1 MVRDTP
7 MGPREARPD
16 NKLRRAPHHESFLNP
31 TRDRKETMSAPS
43 LFLGIISGQRKRSHA
58 EIADRAARMAG
69 GLQRLGV
76 KPGDSVCILMR
87 NDIAF
92 LEAAYAAMRLGA
104 YAVPVNWHFKPEE
117 INYVLQDSGTS
128 VLIGHADLLHSL
140 RNVIPA
146 GLTVLSVPTPPEI
159 RRYYRI
165 DSDHR
170 AAPDF
175 AVDLEPW
182 LEQQHPY
189 NGPAL
194 PQPQNMIYTSGTT
207 GNPKGVRRQAPTP
220 EQTQASE
227 RMRALIYGLEPGV
240 RALLPGPLYHSA
252 PNSFGLR
259 SGRLGGALVLM
270 PRFEPEEFLRLI
282 QVEKIDTLFMVPT
295 MFIRLLKLPETLRKQ
310 YDTSSLRHVVHA
322 AAPCPAEAKRAM
334 IEWWGPVIH
343 EYYGSTESGAL
354 TFATSGDALKKPGTV
369 GKILDGVE
377 LRFLGDTGDCLPQG
391 AIGEIYSRMQ
401 GSPDFTYHNKPEKRA
416 EIERDGFITSGD
428 VGYIDADGYVFIC
441 DRKRD
446 MVISGGVNIY
456 PAEIEAALHAVPG
469 VHDCAVFGIPD
480 DEFGEALMA
489 VVEPQAGATLE
500 IAAIR
505 THLRASLA
513 GYKVP
518 KHVQIQAQ
526 LPREDSGKIFKR
538 RLRDPYWERAG
549 RRI

>member
-1 MVRDTP
+1 MTNSVFSNN
-7 MGPREARPD
+7 EK
-16 NKLRRAPHHESFLNP
+16 NKMA
-31 TRDRKETMSAPS
+31 ETSP
-43 LFLGIISGQRKRSHA
+43 LFLGIISGQRRRSHA
-58 EIADRAARMAG
+58 EIADRAARIAG

-117 INYVLQDSGTS
+117 VHYVLKDSGSS
-128 VLIGHADLLHSL
+128 VLIGHADLLHLL
-140 RNVIPA
+140 RDTIPE
-146 GLTVLSVPTPPEI
+146 GVTVLSVPTPPEI
-159 RRYYRI
+159 LKSYRI
-165 DSDHR
+165 DPDHL
-170 AAPDF
+170 ATPDF
-175 AVDLEPW
+175 ATDLEPW
-182 LEQQHPY
+182 LEQQRAY
-189 NGPAL
+189 DGPAL

-220 EQTQASE
+220 EQTLASE
-227 RMRALIYGLEPGV
+227 RMRALLYGLEPGV

-282 QVEKIDTLFMVPT
+282 QDQKIDTLFMVPT
-295 MFIRLLKLPETLRKQ
+295 MFIRLLKLPQAVRNA
-310 YDTSSLRHVVHA
+310 YDVSSLRHVVHA

-354 TFATSGDALKKPGTV
+354 TFATSDDALKKPGTV
-369 GKILDGVE
+369 GRILDGVE
-377 LRFLGDTGDCLPQG
+377 LRFLGDDGASLPQG
-391 AIGEIYSRMQ
+391 AIGEIYSRTL

-505 THLRASLA
+505 AHLRASLA

-518 KHVQIQAQ
+518 KHVEIHAE

>member
-1 MVRDTP
+1 MT
-7 MGPREARPD
+7 E
-16 NKLRRAPHHESFLNP
+16 
-31 TRDRKETMSAPS
+31 PS
-43 LFLGIISGQRKRSHA
+43 PLFLGIVSDQRKRDHA
-58 EIADRAARMAG
+58 EVADRTDRIAG
-69 GLQRLGV
+69 GFERLGV
-76 KPGDSVCILMR
+76 KPGDSVGILMR

-92 LEAAYAAMRLGA
+92 IEAAYAAMRLGA
-104 YAVPVNWHFKPEE
+104 YAVPINWHFKPEE
-117 INYVLQDSGTS
+117 INYVLTDSGTS
-128 VLIGHADLLHSL
+128 VLIGHADMLHPL
-140 RNVIPA
+140 RGAVPPDV
-146 GLTVLSVPTPPEI
+146 TVLSVPTPPEI
-159 RRYYRI
+159 LRSYKI
-165 DSDHR
+165 DPDHL
-170 AAPDF
+170 AALDF
-175 AVDLEPW
+175 ALDLESW
-182 LEQQHPY
+182 LDRQQPY
-189 NGPAL
+189 DGPAL

-207 GNPKGVRRQAPTP
+207 GHPKGVRRNAPTP
-220 EQTQASE
+220 EQTIASE
-227 RMRALIYGLEPGV
+227 RLRALIYGLKPGV

-270 PRFEPEEFLRLI
+270 PRFDPEEFLRLI
-282 QVEKIDTLFMVPT
+282 QDERIDTIFMVPT
-295 MFIRLLKLPETLRKQ
+295 MFVRLMKLPEAVRSK

-322 AAPCPAEAKRAM
+322 AAPCPADVKRAM
-334 IEWWGPVIH
+334 IAWWGPVIC
-343 EYYGSTESGAL
+343 EYYGSTESSAL
-354 TFATSGDALKKPGTV
+354 TFANSDDALKKPGTV
-369 GKILDGVE
+369 GKILGGVE
-377 LRFLGDTGDCLPQG
+377 LRFLDENGDPLPQG
-391 AIGEIYSRMQ
+391 EIGEIYSRTPDN
-401 GSPDFTYHNKPEKRA
+401 PDFTYHNKPEKRA

-489 VVEPQAGATLE
+489 VVEPQAGVTLDV
-500 IAAIR
+500 AAIR
-505 THLRASLA
+505 AQLKTSLA

-518 KHVQIQAQ
+518 KHVEIHAS

>member
-1 MVRDTP
+1 MT
-7 MGPREARPD
+7 
-16 NKLRRAPHHESFLNP
+16 
-31 TRDRKETMSAPS
+31 APS
-43 LFLGIISGQRKRSHA
+43 LFLGIISGQRKRTHA
-58 EIADRAARMAG
+58 EVADRVARIAG
-69 GLQRLGV
+69 GLHKLGV

-117 INYVLQDSGTS
+117 INYVLKDSGTS
-128 VLIGHADLLHSL
+128 VLIGHADMLPPL
-140 RNVIPA
+140 RSAIPA
-146 GLTVLSVPTPPEI
+146 GVTVLSAPTPPEI
-159 RRYYRI
+159 LRSYKI
-165 DSDHR
+165 DPDHL
-170 AAPDF
+170 ATPDF
-175 AVDLEPW
+175 ASDLESW
-182 LEQQHPY
+182 LERQEPY
-189 NGPAL
+189 DGPTLA
-194 PQPQNMIYTSGTT
+194 QPANMIYTSGTT
-207 GNPKGVRRQAPTP
+207 GHPKGVRRNAPTP
-220 EQTQASE
+220 EQTIASE
-227 RMRALIYGLEPGV
+227 RLRALIYGLKPGV

-282 QVEKIDTLFMVPT
+282 QDQKIDTIFMVPT
-295 MFIRLLKLPETLRKQ
+295 MFIRLLKLPEAVRQK

-322 AAPCPAEAKRAM
+322 AAPCPAEVKRAM
-334 IEWWGPVIH
+334 IAWWGPVIS
-343 EYYGSTESGAL
+343 EYYGSTESSAL
-354 TFATSGDALKKPGTV
+354 TFATSDDALTRPGTV

-377 LRFLGDTGDCLPQG
+377 LRFLGADGDPLLRG
-391 AIGEIYSRMQ
+391 EIGEIYSRVTDN
-401 GSPDFTYHNKPEKRA
+401 PDFTYHNKPEKRA

-428 VGYIDADGYVFIC
+428 VGYIDEAGYVFIC

-489 VVEPQAGATLE
+489 VVEPQAGVTLDV
-500 IAAIR
+500 ADIR
-505 THLRASLA
+505 AQLKTSLA

-518 KHVQIQAQ
+518 KHLEILKN

-538 RLRDPYWERAG
+538 RLRDPYWEQAG